1 MRPLIIE
8 IVYTN
13 NEGEW
18 TIKVPAFY
26 DGVIV
31 LDSSKFDLYHGK
43 KKSQLAIHSYYKT
56 GYKSELT
63 NPSRYIV
70 YYTCFPCTPPC
81 G

>member
-31 LDSSKFDLYHGK
+31 LDSSKFDLYYGK
-43 KKSQLAIHSYYKT
+43 KNH
-56 GYKSELT
+56 
-63 NPSRYIV
+63 N
-70 YYTCFPCTPPC
+70 
-81 G
+81 